1 MARNFGKYSGC
12 RVENMEIYRLGNRLF
27 MLMEVNESFDFD
39 RKAKIDAE
47 NPKVIEWEELMW
59 KYQQPLK
66 EAKTGEK
73 WLLMDKIFQLS

>member
-1 MARNFGKYSGC
+1 
-12 RVENMEIYRLGNRLF
+12 
-27 MLMEVNESFDFD
+27 MEVNESFDFD